1 MRNYFLKL
9 ISILYAR
16 IIINKSTLGIDIL
29 FTILWNNIRIEG
41 I

>member
-1 MRNYFLKL
+1 MRSYILKL
-9 ISILYAR
+9 ISIFYAR
-16 IIINKSTLGIDIL
+16 IATNKSALGIDIL

>member
-9 ISILYAR
+9 ISILYTR
-16 IIINKSTLGIDIL
+16 IVVNESTLDIDIL